1 MTLLDDD
8 SQPVSDLRELK
19 GLLPDELEDIALDI
33 GLERY
38 RGRQIAQWIFGYGV
52 QSFDMM
58 TNLSKKHRQMLS
70 DRATILSLHEAEVAE
85 DPSGQATKFLFE
97 MRDGRRVE
105 SVLMTEGKRR
115 TLCVSSQVGCP
126 LDCTFC
132 ATGKM
137 GLIRNLTAGE
147 IVDQV
152 VTARRHLSAAGEDLT
167 NVVLMGMG
175 EPMLNLPAVTRA
187 IQIINLD
194 YGPAV
199 SRRRITLSTAGH
211 VPGIEQ
217 MAQNGP
223 RVMLAVSLNATTDAL
238 RDEIMPINKRW
249 PIAVLLEAVK
259 AYQRSFG
266 RYITFEYVL
275 LSGVNDTVDDARAL
289 VNLVREIP
297 CKTSGIP
304 WNPIDGERF
313 GRPPESRI
321 QAFVET
327 IAAAQMTVTVR
338 YSKGTDIAAGCGQLY
353 QTAPGAGV
361 A

>member
-1 MTLLDDD
+1 MTLLED
-8 SQPVSDLRELK
+8 SPESVPVRLELK
-19 GLLPDELEDIALDI
+19 GLLPDELEDVAASV

-38 RGRQIAQWIFGYGV
+38 RGRQIAQWIYGYGV
-52 QSFDMM
+52 QTFDAM
-58 TNLSKKHRQMLS
+58 TNLSKKHRGMLS
-70 DRATILSLHEAEVAE
+70 ERATILSLREAEVAV
-85 DPSGQATKFLFE
+85 DASGQATKFLFE
-97 MRDGRRVE
+97 LVDGRRVE
-105 SVLMTEGKRR
+105 SVLMVEGKRR

-137 GLIRNLTAGE
+137 GLVRDLTAGE

-152 VTARRHLSAAGEDLT
+152 VTARRHLSVEGEDLT

-175 EPMLNLPAVTRA
+175 EPMLNLPAVLRA

-217 MAQNGP
+217 LTRDGP
-223 RVMLAVSLNATTDAL
+223 HVMLAVSLNATTDAL
-238 RDEIMPINKRW
+238 RDKIMPINKRW

-259 AYQRSFG
+259 AYQQAFG

-275 LSGVNDTVDDARAL
+275 LEGVNDTVDDARAL
-289 VNLVREIP
+289 VSLVKDIP
-297 CKTSGIP
+297 SKINVIP
-304 WNPIDGERF
+304 WNPIDGEAF

-321 QAFVET
+321 HAFVET
-327 IAAAQMTVTVR
+327 IAATPMTVTVR
-338 YSKGTDIAAGCGQLY
+338 YSKGTDITAGCGQLY
-353 QTAPGAGV
+353 QSAPGVGSA
-361 A
+361 